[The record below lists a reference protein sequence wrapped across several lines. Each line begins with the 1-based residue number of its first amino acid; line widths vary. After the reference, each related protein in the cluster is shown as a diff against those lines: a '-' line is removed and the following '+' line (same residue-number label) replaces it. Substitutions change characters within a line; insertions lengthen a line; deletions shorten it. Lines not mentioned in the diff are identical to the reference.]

1 MRGFA
6 VLGEA
11 YEKDVSERHPVLSRI
26 WGLDKTIQPYI
37 RDILVFNGIEC
48 GKIDIPLGFK
58 RNKLKKA
65 CKIGTKKYGHVVS
78 RCFDVNFNPFF
89 YHSCL
94 ARAFDFYTVSLG
106 CDLRLNEVVIADASS
121 YEGRNMFRLLLP
133 IARRIILVT
142 NRKNELFE
150 EVEYAMTYFGTSVA
164 LIEDPIK
171 ACKNADAVI
180 LASDCSE
187 HQCIANL
194 DRPMLFL
201 KYMSIPITKYWFNDV
216 DISFNKYKNL
226 DVAFAQGYMEVT
238 GKRILWLNAEKE
250 GFAINNIKKG
260 NNIVINRYQ

>member
-11 YEKDVSERHPVLSRI
+11 YEEDVSKKYPVLSRI
-26 WGLDKTIQPYI
+26 WGLDKTIQPYV
-37 RDILVFNGIEC
+37 RDVLMFNGIQC
-48 GKIDIPLGFK
+48 GKIEIPSGFQ
-58 RNKLKKA
+58 RNKLKRA
-65 CKIGTKKYGHVVS
+65 CKIGTKRYGHVVS
-78 RCFDVNFNPFF
+78 RRFDINFNPFF

-106 CDLRLNEVVIADASS
+106 CDLRLHEVVIADASS

-142 NRKNELFE
+142 NRKKELIE
-150 EVEYAMTYFGTSVA
+150 EVEYAITYFGTSVA
-164 LIEDPIK
+164 LIEDPIN

-180 LASDCSE
+180 LASECPE
-187 HQCIANL
+187 HQYIANL

-201 KYMSIPITKYWFNDV
+201 KHTNTPITKYWFNEV

-226 DVAFAQGYMEVT
+226 DVDFAQGYMEVS

-250 GFAINNIKKG
+250 GFAINNIKRG
-260 NNIVINRYQ
+260 NNIVINRQ